1 MDIIIQNLS
10 MKLEF
15 YDSRFRLQNRKEI
28 RSGKL
33 RYRYVVGE
41 KKGVAQEDKENY
53 PDNNQKRAASKSSFQ
68 EIRVLSQYDILSD
81 IFLVPSLDPLTVEKS
96 SSNLTLLFNT
106 YKVKLILEGES
117 NKLAMLFDIIQRK
130 EEIAATK
137 AIQQP
142 TKDTCPL
149 RSDSLSSSRSHSS
162 PLHTKKETKS
172 NFYGI
177 KEKMKFSDLEK
188 DKTGF
193 TPELKRIYNRESEI
207 NLNEEQNDYSENIYS
222 TFARDLPIPPS
233 QRMMNHRPTISSKSV
248 PVALPPPPPTSQVQ
262 SQPSI
267 VRNLNQET
275 TFQKTIELSEEQDLI
290 LQKAV
295 AGESFF
301 LTGAGGCGKSFLLKK
316 MIEQLLAK
324 YKHSPDSVYVLA
336 PTGLAAFAVGGMT
349 IHQYLTIPVIDF
361 DDVANAANNQSI
373 ITKTKEK
380 KFIIQRCQQTRVI
393 IIDEISMLDPRLF
406 ELLNGILQQTR
417 KSTQSFGGVQLV
429 VSGDFFQLPPV
440 RVSKQANL
448 SSLISSSSGPERR
461 YCFQSPLWTRL
472 FSGHSYELKT
482 IHRQSNDLEY
492 LSLLNHL
499 RHGQLSAEEL
509 KKLNDCYNK
518 NLISMND
525 IVPTQIFT
533 HK

>member
-1 MDIIIQNLS
+1 MKGRTNKQARTFYLLYLEIWYRERERERETNERTNFLQGIKEFLNFSNCRLIIEGAPD
-10 MKLEF
+10 KL
-15 YDSRFRLQNRKEI
+15 
-28 RSGKL
+28 G
-33 RYRYVVGE
+33 
-41 KKGVAQEDKENY
+41 
-53 PDNNQKRAASKSSFQ
+53 
-68 EIRVLSQYDILSD
+68 
-81 IFLVPSLDPLTVEKS
+81 
-96 SSNLTLLFNT
+96 
-106 YKVKLILEGES
+106 
-117 NKLAMLFDIIQRK
+117 MLFDIIQRK
-130 EEIAATK
+130 DEIAASK

-142 TKDTCPL
+142 SKDICPL

-172 NFYGI
+172 NFYCI
-177 KEKMKFSDLEK
+177 KEKMKFSDMEK

-193 TPELKRIYNRESEI
+193 TPELKRIYNRENEI
-207 NLNEEQNDYSENIYS
+207 NLINEEENDNSEKIDS
-222 TFARDLPIPPS
+222 TVARDLPIPPS
-233 QRMMNHRPTISSKSV
+233 QRIMNYRPTISSKSV
-248 PVALPPPPPTSQVQ
+248 PVAPPPPPPTFQVQ

-275 TFQKTIELSEEQDLI
+275 TFQKTIELSEEQELI
-290 LQKAV
+290 LQKALS
-295 AGESFF
+295 GESFF

-316 MIEQLLAK
+316 MIDQLIAK

-336 PTGLAAFAVGGMT
+336 PTGLAAFAIGGMT

-361 DDVANAANNQSI
+361 DDVANAVNNQSI

-406 ELLNGILQQTR
+406 ELLNDILRQTR
-417 KSTQSFGGVQLV
+417 KNLQSFGGVQLI

-448 SSLISSSSGPERR
+448 SSLISSSSSSSGPEKR

-472 FSGHSYELKT
+472 FSDHSYELKT

-499 RHGQLSAEEL
+499 RYGQLSAEEL

-525 IVPTQIFT
+525 ILPTQIFT